1 MRSVT
6 NSSRDSYFLLPP
18 VLVLRNAS
26 VLPYAVIA
34 PVRLWNA
41 GESLAVIR
49 LVIWVSADNSSIRS
63 IASFARLKVNFF
75 IIRRASYQDAHSAP
89 SSHHKGALSA
99 VEYTYFFVVAARS
112 LQRVWG
118 EGETNV
124 YYAPTFRWVII
135 IFSTNTEHPESPA
148 LFIL

>member
-75 IIRRASYQDAHSAP
+75 IIRRASYQDAHPRHPHIIRAHYRRCHKP
-89 SSHHKGALSA
+89 SLLYWLRRG
-99 VEYTYFFVVAARS
+99 
-112 LQRVWG
+112 
-118 EGETNV
+118 
-124 YYAPTFRWVII
+124 FR
-135 IFSTNTEHPESPA
+135 
-148 LFIL
+148 